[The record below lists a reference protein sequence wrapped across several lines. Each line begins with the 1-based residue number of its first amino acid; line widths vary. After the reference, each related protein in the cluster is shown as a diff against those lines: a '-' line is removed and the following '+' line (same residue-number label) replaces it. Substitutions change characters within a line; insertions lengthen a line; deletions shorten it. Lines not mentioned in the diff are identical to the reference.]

1 MDELD
6 NLMKEAAKN
15 VTAATEH
22 ANNVSSYTSQLKLQL
37 SKTQELHSPETS
49 SALKKTAQTMFNLVA
64 INAKDSEDAD
74 VSAVSFL
81 EFKSNVDER
90 LASIDGILTAVGCI
104 MKND

>member
-6 NLMKEAAKN
+6 NLMKEVTRN

-49 SALKKTAQTMFNLVA
+49 RALKNTAETMLNLVA
-64 INAKDSEDAD
+64 INAKDSEDKD
-74 VSAVSFL
+74 VSTVPFL

-104 MKND
+104 IRNE